1 MRHLPDL
8 DWRGLYR
15 ARDGMI
21 LGVCKGLARFLDIS
35 VFWTRC
41 GVILL
46 ALFTGFWPVIG
57 GYLLAGFILKPEP
70 ALAPGNDSERE
81 FYNSYAASRESGLRR
96 VTRKFDRLE
105 KRIRRMED
113 TVTSREYDWD
123 RRFKNGR

>member
-1 MRHLPDL
+1 MRQISDL

-15 ARDGMI
+15 ARDGMM

-35 VFWTRC
+35 VFWTRL

-70 ALAPGNDSERE
+70 ALPPGSDSERE
-81 FYNSYAASRESGLRR
+81 FYNSYASSRESGLRR
-96 VTRKFDRLE
+96 VKRKFDRLE

-123 RRFKNGR
+123 RRFKSGQ